1 MSTSS
6 TDPQEQF
13 NRQAANYAVSVPHSS
28 GQSLSILTEWASL
41 GRYELGIDLATG
53 PGFTA
58 FAIAEFCETVIAS
71 DIAEGMLD
79 QARNIAEEREIDN
92 VRFEVVDAQ
101 NIPYEES
108 SFDIVTC
115 RTAPHHFP
123 DIGKFLSEVHRVLRP
138 SGVFLLCDT
147 TTSENPHLAE
157 WHQRA
162 EALRDPSHVSA
173 PSPSQW
179 RHLVG
184 KAGFEISHEQAT
196 QVNMTFWDWVKRSGT
211 PNQVVRELHRDFAS
225 ASDAV
230 KDEYGIIPSVADDF
244 AFHWPVFTCRA
255 VKT

>member
-1 MSTSS
+1 MRSSS

-13 NRQAANYAVSVPHSS
+13 NRHAANYAVSVPHRS

-58 FAIAEFCETVIAS
+58 FAIAEFCETVVAS
-71 DIAEGMLD
+71 DIADGMLN
-79 QARNIAEEREIDN
+79 QARSIATERGIGN
-92 VRFEVVDAQ
+92 VRFEIVDAQ
-101 NIPYEES
+101 NIPYPES

-123 DIGKFLSEVHRVLRP
+123 DIGRFLSEVHRVLKT

-147 TTSENPHLAE
+147 TTSEISALAE
-157 WHQRA
+157 WHQRV
-162 EALRDPSHVSA
+162 EAIRDPSHVLA
-173 PSPSQW
+173 PSPSEW
-179 RHLVG
+179 RILVG
-184 KAGFEISHEQAT
+184 NAGFRITHERAT
-196 QVNMTFWDWVKRSGT
+196 QVNMTFWDWVARSGT
-211 PNQVVRELHRDFAS
+211 PDDVANGLHRDFID
-225 ASDAV
+225 ASDGT
-230 KDEYGIIPSVADDF
+230 KDEYGIQRLDADDF

>member
-1 MSTSS
+1 MSNNS
-6 TDPQEQF
+6 TDAQEQF
-13 NRQAANYAVSVPHSS
+13 NRQAANYAVSVPHSTS
-28 GQSLSILTEWASL
+28 HSLSILTEWASL
-41 GRYELGIDLATG
+41 GRYELGIDIATG

-58 FAIAEFCETVIAS
+58 FAIAEFCETVVAS
-71 DIAEGMLD
+71 DIAEGMLA
-79 QARNIAEEREIDN
+79 QARSIAEERRIDN

-101 NIPYEES
+101 NIPYPES
-108 SFDIVTC
+108 SFDILTC

-123 DIGKFLSEVHRVLRP
+123 DIGQFLSEVQRVLRP

-147 TTSENPHLAE
+147 TTSESPDLAD

-162 EALRDPSHVSA
+162 EAARDPSHVLA

-179 RHLVG
+179 RNLVG
-184 KAGFEISHEQAT
+184 KAGFQITHEQAT

-211 PNQVVRELHRDFAS
+211 PDNIVGELHTDFAT
-225 ASDAV
+225 AADGINA
-230 KDEYGIIPSVADDF
+230 EYGIHQLDADDF